1 MAQTLSSSRR
11 WRRELSVLLAQLA
24 TPSPAPRASWPIV
37 GIAKIVNQSLERL
50 CESDQNLEKRLYKRE
65 AKGQLNQLVVR
76 YTPKV
81 LEEMEARFEKLR
93 TARRRQQQQLLIQ
106 QQQQQQQQQAQQNHI
121 FLGIF
126 SFTFTS
132 FFLLCILKFFL
143 GTFFLFLSFLFLS
156 LFLLLFLL
164 FSFSFRR
171 GFILSF
177 LGFRSLSGLL
187 HLDLLLL
194 DVAGVLRREGLLQ
207 LLSQRFVHAPACF
220 NLQGLGLEQSLAR
233 TTMVKRLL
241 YHSSAFCMFLA
252 ASFSYWVRMS
262 LSITERSD
270 LENTSISMEI

>member
-1 MAQTLSSSRR
+1 MPTAVEVDGTQIWLHHSQ
-11 WRRELSVLLAQLA
+11 LLHQETARILA
-24 TPSPAPRASWPIV
+24 TSGLTREIPSLGSTRPATQRWICC
-37 GIAKIVNQSLERL
+37 RL
-50 CESDQNLEKRLYKRE
+50 QRTPLFRGDPVKPEPTAPGTFTFIFL
-65 AKGQLNQLVVR
+65 LV
-76 YTPKV
+76 
-81 LEEMEARFEKLR
+81 LS
-93 TARRRQQQQLLIQ
+93 
-106 QQQQQQQQQAQQNHI
+106 

-156 LFLLLFLL
+156 LFLLLSLL

-177 LGFRSLSGLL
+177 LGFCSLSGLL

-194 DVAGVLRREGLLQ
+194 DVAD
-207 LLSQRFVHAPACF
+207 CF
-220 NLQGLGLEQSLAR
+220 SLQGLSTEQLLAR

-252 ASFSYWVRMS
+252 ASFSCWVRMS
-262 LSITERSD
+262 LSIVERSD